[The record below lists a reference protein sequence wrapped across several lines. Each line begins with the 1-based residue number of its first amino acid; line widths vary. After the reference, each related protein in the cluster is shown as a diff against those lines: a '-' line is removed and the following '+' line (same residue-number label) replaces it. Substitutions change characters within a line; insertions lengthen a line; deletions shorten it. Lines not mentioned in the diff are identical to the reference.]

1 MRITQLGILIGVA
14 VCVLGAS
21 SAKSSLECGRNL
33 VVHFPAVSLAS
44 GERVVGMKLAVV
56 GGSVVGVES
65 IPRGWHIS
73 VEPEVSDVAYVSG
86 NTRHGAGALES
97 TEALPAVTVRGHN
110 CAPRLPSF
118 ALKAAV
124 SVSRSFASSRTI
136 QIDQRKLKIQ

>member
-1 MRITQLGILIGVA
+1 MRIARLGILIGVV
-14 VCVLGAS
+14 VCALGAS
-21 SAKSSLECGRNL
+21 STQSSLECGRNL
-33 VVHFPAVSLAS
+33 VVHFPAVSLAA

-56 GGSVVGVES
+56 GGSVVSVES

-73 VEPEVSDVAYVSG
+73 VEPEASNVAYASG

-97 TEALPAVTVRGHN
+97 TEALPVVTVHGQN

-124 SVSRSFASSRTI
+124 SVSRGFASSRTI